1 MIDFQQQVSIFF
13 MQIEYRTKQLK
24 QCAEDKRTAI
34 KVLGAELAKQYLR
47 RITSITNAR
56 SFESLRT
63 EPGKFHELSGDRL
76 GQWSASLNANYR
88 LIITPK
94 EEPFTDESGHID
106 WAQSSEAV
114 IVEIT
119 DYH

>member
-1 MIDFQQQVSIFF
+1 MR
-13 MQIEYRTKQLK
+13 IEYRTKQLR
-24 QCAEDKRTAI
+24 QYAEDKRAAI
-34 KVLGAELAKQYLR
+34 KALGAEMAKQYLR
-47 RITSITNAR
+47 RIASITIAKN
-56 SFESLRT
+56 FEDLRT
-63 EPGKFHELSGDRL
+63 EPGKFHELAGDRQ

-94 EEPFTDESGHID
+94 EEPPTDESGRID
-106 WAQSSEAV
+106 WMQSMEAV